1 MTEITYEDGI
11 IVMTQY
17 GVSTIRFR
25 MCDLNYESRVDIARA
40 VMEMVG
46 PLTAGVVG
54 YLKTQPVED
63 RQRAIEEALGISFP
77 LGMGDKDE

>member
-1 MTEITYEDGI
+1 MTEITYENG
-11 IVMTQY
+11 VVVVRQY

-63 RQRAIEEALGISFP
+63 RQRAIEEVLGVSLP
-77 LGMGDKDE
+77 RGTGE